1 MAKKGNVR
9 HIKSMN
15 APDYYGIPKKEN
27 KYVIKPAA
35 GRHNASTS
43 IALLLGIKKIG
54 KAKTSREALKVIK
67 GGLITVNGR
76 VIKDVKYPI
85 GFGDVIGT
93 ADGKLAKYASINRQA
108 QIVFENIEGKDRQLR
123 YKVINK
129 YKSSNGAIM
138 ARLHDGRTLKLES
151 AKDAKI
157 GDSIELSKEGKI
169 IKVLHVGKGAEC
181 FVIDGVHVGET
192 GRITE
197 ITPGTMHISASA
209 QIEQESGTKFE
220 TLLKNLIVIG

>member
-43 IALLLGIKKIG
+43 IALLLGVKKIG
-54 KAKTSREALKVIK
+54 NAKTSREALKIIK
-67 GGLITVNGR
+67 GGLIAVNGNVVR
-76 VIKDVKYPI
+76 DVKYPI

-93 ADGKLAKYASINRQA
+93 ADGKLARYVSINKQG
-108 QIVFENIEGKDRQLR
+108 QIIFENTEGKDYQLR
-123 YKVINK
+123 YKIINK
-129 YKSSNGAIM
+129 YKSSKGAVMI
-138 ARLHDGRTLKLES
+138 RLHDGRVLKLES
-151 AKDAKI
+151 ANDAKV
-157 GDSIELSKEGKI
+157 GDSVELSKEGKI
-169 IKVLHVGKGAEC
+169 KRVLHVEKGVQC

-192 GRITE
+192 GKVSAITS
-197 ITPGTMHISASA
+197 GTMHISASA
-209 QIEQESGTKFE
+209 QIEQEDGTKF
-220 TLLKNLIVIG
+220 